1 MDISDI
7 VKPIGHRGAKA
18 ALEALP
24 RMPRALLSRPDPQ
37 TREFMALY
45 NALRDQGVSIGYTDG
60 RDFRIRALNAAGKS
74 GWSNVVRPFRVGE
87 ACVGAVGLGAQAGNN
102 TIDTRSPFM
111 SQPRHGVAARREG
124 AFTWNSTDRSMQ
136 LRRRGDIAQMSPDFA
151 WASRR

>member
-45 NALRDQGVSIGYTDG
+45 NALRDQGMSIGYTDG

-87 ACVGAVGLGAQAGNN
+87 ACVGAVGLGAQAGKQHHRYEESVHVA
-102 TIDTRSPFM
+102 TKTWRRRSERRSIHLELDRPV
-111 SQPRHGVAARREG
+111 HAAEAARRHSADVPRFCLG
-124 AFTWNSTDRSMQ
+124 
-136 LRRRGDIAQMSPDFA
+136 
-151 WASRR
+151 